1 MTHDYKLI
9 TSWGPSFDK
18 ICHLYASD
26 NDSSYSSSCNN
37 KKLLI
42 IDQSSAKMN
51 TLKLNRMAI
60 KDDSRGN
67 FVDNNSIC
75 TKHKKATIADVETKI
90 GNIIQAT
97 SVS

>member
-1 MTHDYKLI
+1 M

-26 NDSSYSSSCNN
+26 NDASYSSNCNN

-67 FVDNNSIC
+67 YVDNYSIC
-75 TKHKKATIADVETKI
+75 TKHTIHDVETKI
-90 GNIIQAT
+90 GDMIAAT